1 MHFSDFK
8 KMHQKEARF
17 REFGK
22 TEGEREKVFKT
33 FLRELGEKKRAQ
45 AEEGERRFAEMLKE
59 AGVTGGKWAEVSL
72 DCFLCPRCTS

>member
-8 KMHQKEARF
+8 KTHQKEARF

-22 TEGEREKVFKT
+22 TEGEREKVFKS

-45 AEEGERRFAEMLKE
+45 AEEGARRFAEMLKE
-59 AGVTGGKWAEVSL
+59 AGVTGGKWAEASRMLPFLPSVSY
-72 DCFLCPRCTS
+72 